1 MLIEL
6 AIRDFVIVKA
16 LALPL
21 TKGFN
26 VLTGETGAGKSI
38 LIDALS
44 LVLGERATGDVV
56 RAGAER
62 AEITAIFA
70 PTEDCKVWLREHDLE
85 TDEDLILRRV
95 IDNQGKSRAYING
108 TSTTLTQ
115 MRELGERLID
125 IHGQHMHQSLVRAEV
140 QRNLL
145 DTQSGLQR
153 ELEATQRAWNV
164 WQAAS
169 ARLTAART
177 SAQELAEQQQRLSWQ
192 LQALDDLAPVAGE
205 WQQVCEDHARLS
217 NGRELM
223 TGTAQALAV
232 LDDDEAGSQ
241 RTIDSALETITAL
254 QKHDPKLADVAES
267 LSSASAAISQAR
279 SDLGRYVSALEL
291 DPGLLAQVEQRM
303 QALFDA
309 ARTYRCEP
317 DELHALHET
326 VRAKLS
332 ALTEAQDIDML
343 AAEEMAADKTYRDLA
358 AQLTK
363 GRTKGAKHLSSAVS
377 ARMQS
382 LGMPGGQFKVLV
394 EQGNP
399 TSQGCDKI
407 TFLVAGHEGVEPGPL
422 NRVASGGELSR
433 ICLALSVVASET
445 ARVPTLIFDEV
456 DTGVS
461 GAVAEMVG
469 QLLRELGGRCQV
481 LCVTH
486 LPQVAVCAS
495 QHHQVSKTKDDQ
507 GDITSSIQTLTQEAR
522 VQAIAELLGG
532 VQITKTTRDHA
543 KELLKRWR

>member
-16 LALPL
+16 VSL
-21 TKGFN
+21 TLTQGFN

-62 AEITAIFA
+62 AEITALFS
-70 PTEDCKVWLREHDLE
+70 PTEDCKAWLREHDLE
-85 TDEDLILRRV
+85 SDEDLILRRV
-95 IDNQGKSRAYING
+95 IDSQGKSRAYING

-125 IHGQHMHQSLVRAEV
+125 IHGQHMHQSLVKADV

-145 DTQSGLQR
+145 DTQSGLGH
-153 ELEATQRAWNV
+153 ELHTLHQAWNV

-177 SAQELAEQQQRLSWQ
+177 SADQLAQQQEQLTWQ
-192 LQALDDLAPVAGE
+192 LQALDELAPMDGE
-205 WQQVCEDHARLS
+205 WPQVCQDHARLS
-217 NGRELM
+217 NGQALVA
-223 TGTAQALAV
+223 GTAQALAS

-241 RTIDSALETITAL
+241 RTIDAALELIAAL
-254 QKHDPKLADVAES
+254 QKHDPKLADIAES
-267 LSSASAAISQAR
+267 LNSASAAVSQAR
-279 SDLGRYVSALEL
+279 SDLARYVSALEL
-291 DPGLLAQVEQRM
+291 DPNLLAQVELRM

-317 DELHALHET
+317 DELHAVHET

-332 ALTEAQDIDML
+332 ALADAQDIEML
-343 AAEEMAADKTYRDLA
+343 ATEEKTAEKTYLELA
-358 AQLTK
+358 AQLTR

-377 ARMQS
+377 ARMQA

-394 EQGNP
+394 EPGAP

-486 LPQVAVCAS
+486 LPQVAACGN
-495 QHHQVSKTKDDQ
+495 QHHRVSKMKDDQ
-507 GDITSSIQTLTQEAR
+507 GDVTSSIQTLTQEAR
-522 VQAIAELLGG
+522 VEAIAELLGG

>member
-62 AEITAIFA
+62 AEITALFA
-70 PTEDCKVWLREHDLE
+70 PTEDCKAWLREHDLQA
-85 TDEDLILRRV
+85 DEDLILRRV

-140 QRNLL
+140 QRTLL

-153 ELEATQRAWNV
+153 DVEAIQRAWDV

-169 ARLTAART
+169 ARLTAARS

-192 LQALDDLAPVAGE
+192 LQTLDDLAPVVGE

-217 NGRELM
+217 NGKELL

-241 RTIDSALETITAL
+241 RTIDSALETIAAL

-303 QALFDA
+303 QALFEA

-317 DELHALHET
+317 DELQALHET

-332 ALTEAQDIDML
+332 ALTEAQDIDVL
-343 AAEEMAADKTYRDLA
+343 AAEEKAAEKTYRELA

-394 EQGNP
+394 EAGTP

-469 QLLRELGGRCQV
+469 QLLRELGARCQV

-486 LPQVAVCAS
+486 LPQVAVCAN
-495 QHHQVSKTKDDQ
+495 QHHQVSKSKDDQ
-507 GDITSSIQTLTQEAR
+507 GDVTSSIQTLTQEAR
-522 VQAIAELLGG
+522 IQAIAELLGG
-532 VQITKTTRDHA
+532 VEITKTTRDHA